1 MVYVVHQDEWVVCRV
16 FQKSAGVKKYP
27 SNQSRAANPYN
38 LEIGPSV
45 IPSQMMQAAE
55 NFQLPIGRNYMMSNA
70 ELQAEL
76 TRVFRA
82 GGSTGI
88 NLPMQSPL
96 NNTYSVGGGG
106 PGGGPGGGGCFTIS
120 GLNLNLGGAASQP
133 MLRPMAPP
141 VMNQQDVTM
150 MTSSN
155 SFALDQAAAYGA
167 EMNTAN
173 GHANRFMGMEQC
185 MDLENYWPPY

>member
-1 MVYVVHQDEWVVCRV
+1 MWIQQDEWVVCRI

-27 SNQSRAANPYN
+27 SNQSRAVNPYN

-45 IPSQMMQAAE
+45 IPSQMMQTAE

-76 TRVFRA
+76 ARVLRA

-96 NNTYSVGGGG
+96 NNTYSVGGGV
-106 PGGGPGGGGCFTIS
+106 PGGVGCFTIS

-133 MLRPMAPP
+133 MLRPNTPP
-141 VMNQQDVTM
+141 AVMNQQDV
-150 MTSSN
+150 MTSSMMTGN
-155 SFALDQAAAYGA
+155 SFVLDQAAAYGA
-167 EMNTAN
+167 ENPN
-173 GHANRFMGMEQC
+173 GHSNRFMGMEQC
-185 MDLENYWPPY
+185 MDLESYWPPY

>member
-1 MVYVVHQDEWVVCRV
+1 
-16 FQKSAGVKKYP
+16 
-27 SNQSRAANPYN
+27 
-38 LEIGPSV
+38 
-45 IPSQMMQAAE
+45 MMQAAE

-76 TRVFRA
+76 ARVFRA

-96 NNTYSVGGGG
+96 NNTYSSVGGGG
-106 PGGGPGGGGCFTIS
+106 PGGVGCFTIS

-133 MLRPMAPP
+133 MFRPNIPP
-141 VMNQQDVTM
+141 AVMNQQDVITSSM
-150 MTSSN
+150 MTGN
-155 SFALDQAAAYGA
+155 SFVLDQAAAYGA
-167 EMNTAN
+167 ENAN

>member
-1 MVYVVHQDEWVVCRV
+1 MNGWLPSLPKECRSQEIS
-16 FQKSAGVKKYP
+16 FKPIKGV
-27 SNQSRAANPYN
+27 NPYN

-76 TRVFRA
+76 ARVFRA
-82 GGSTGI
+82 GGSAGI

-96 NNTYSVGGGG
+96 NNTYSVG
-106 PGGGPGGGGCFTIS
+106 GGGPGGGGCFTIS

-133 MLRPMAPP
+133 MLRPNIPP
-141 VMNQQDVTM
+141 AVMNQQDVITSSM
-150 MTSSN
+150 MTN
-155 SFALDQAAAYGA
+155 EKITLA
-167 EMNTAN
+167 ENVSLESTARS
-173 GHANRFMGMEQC
+173 A
-185 MDLENYWPPY
+185 DLNKS

>member
-1 MVYVVHQDEWVVCRV
+1 MGGLPHLPKECRT
-16 FQKSAGVKKYP
+16 QEISP
-27 SNQSRAANPYN
+27 LNQSRAGNPFYN

-45 IPSQMMQAAE
+45 MPPQMMQAAAD

-82 GGSTGI
+82 GGSAGI

-96 NNTYSVGGGG
+96 NNSYSVGAGAG
-106 PGGGPGGGGCFTIS
+106 GGGGCFTVS
-120 GLNLNLGGAASQP
+120 GLNLNLGGATSQP
-133 MLRPMAPP
+133 VMRPMPP
-141 VMNQQDVTM
+141 PAMNQHDATPSM
-150 MTSSN
+150 MASAG
-155 SFALDQAAAYGA
+155 SFAVEQGGYGA
-167 EMNTAN
+167 EMNGAN
-173 GHANRFMGMEQC
+173 GHSNRFMGMQQC